1 MEWLVVK
8 CASSK
13 KMVASGTDSYIQT
26 NIELVDKT
34 PFLLLPKGKV
44 TLK

>member
-13 KMVASGTDSYIQT
+13 KMVASGTDSYVQ
-26 NIELVDKT
+26 NYIELADKT
-34 PFLLLPKGKV
+34 PILLLH
-44 TLK
+44 